1 MHRAVAVAIG
11 WGALEVGLSP
21 VFALERPNGPERHQR
36 TIALTLNREL
46 QTFDDP
52 ITTPAPRLTD
62 PLIPFVGRD
71 LALRHPLQT
80 GGSQS
85 APPPPGCS
93 APKARP
99 RRPAMPG
106 LAPAAGDPRPLS
118 DTDRGGQLGQ
128 SGFPRTTMAGS
139 CAPPQRVGGRNV
151 QAERQTGKYSA
162 NKGIALS
169 SISDALTGERGIEL
183 VFRVEHF
190 QVRLES

>member
-85 APPPPGCS
+85 APPPPGLDAQLLKLDHEGPPCQVL
-93 APKARP
+93 
-99 RRPAMPG
+99 RRPPAILVHYRTPTEEGNSGSPVFLEPQWLAVALHHSG
-106 LAPAAGDPRPLS
+106 LEAGMYKLNGKPVNIRP
-118 DTDRGGQLGQ
+118 TR
-128 SGFPRTTMAGS
+128 A
-139 CAPPQRVGGRNV
+139 
-151 QAERQTGKYSA
+151 
-162 NKGIALS
+162 
-169 SISDALTGERGIEL
+169 
-183 VFRVEHF
+183 
-190 QVRLES
+190 